1 MLTDKHKEQIKNIIM
16 EDYDVRPSLAAL
28 MVDVFENATERVI
41 DADYQ
46 IREQRKQAIARKIT

>member
-46 IREQRKQAIARKIT
+46 IREQRKQAIARKGE

>member
-28 MVDVFENATERVI
+28 MVDVFENATKGVI
-41 DADYQ
+41 DVDCQ
-46 IREQRKQAIARKIT
+46 IREQREQAIARKGE